1 MTKQIIVFFF
11 RPDVAPIGFI
21 VFISA
26 GVETAYLFIL
36 RPSGTLSQP
45 WEPHR
50 GDGINKQTMK
60 CNGTLANKQI
70 QFRIK
75 PRRGDRKTPQHKKSH
90 PFASC
95 IAKFPIFT
103 ASKSFAKTNFKNSK
117 I

>member
-1 MTKQIIVFFF
+1 MTKQIIAFFF
-11 RPDVAPIGFI
+11 RPNGAPIGFI

-26 GVETAYLFIL
+26 WVENICLFIL

-90 PFASC
+90 PSASC